1 MLCLRRKVQ
10 QTSSARPG
18 LRRHRKLSAARSAA
32 GTRSQFARLAPGGNS
47 IRTSV
52 PVRHGP
58 IWGSDAVLTGADL
71 YNALLNGANLTGAN
85 LNSANLM
92 GANLSGAIL
101 DDAT

>member
-1 MLCLRRKVQ
+1 ME
-10 QTSSARPG
+10 
-18 LRRHRKLSAARSAA
+18 
-32 GTRSQFARLAPGGNS
+32 GTRFEL
-47 IRTSV
+47 SV
-52 PVRHGP
+52 PVRQGP

-71 YNALLNGANLTGAN
+71 YNTLLNGANLTGAN